1 MESKAKIWTRF
12 VLGVSFFGVG
22 VVHFVTSDPFVSI
35 MPPYLPW
42 HLELVYL
49 SGIFEILGGLGIL
62 LERTRRFSA
71 WGLLALLVAVY
82 PANIHMLVNDVYIE
96 GFPKS
101 RLGLWLRMPLQFGW
115 MFLVYWSCNLRTKSP
130 PGT

>member
-1 MESKAKIWTRF
+1 MESKAKIWTRY
-12 VLGVSFFGVG
+12 VLGVSFFSVG
-22 VVHFVTSDPFVSI
+22 VAHFVTPDPFVSI

-49 SGIFEILGGLGIL
+49 SGIFEILGGLGIS

-82 PANIHMLVNDVYIE
+82 PANIHMLVNDVYID

-101 RLGLWLRMPLQFGW
+101 RLGLWLRMPLQFVW
-115 MFLVYWSCNLRTKSP
+115 MFLVYWSCNIRTKSS